1 MPGEK
6 EQRIGRRLSAAVEQA
21 LSLVEWAA
29 LYTSDKRDNLQVE
42 SQALRPII
50 ADALNFARLHDPKR
64 RIVLVNHCAEQVRVV
79 AEEKL
84 MFRVIYNLVLN
95 AMQAMKNQSGKRHI
109 LIGGKSD
116 AEKCEI
122 FITDTGPGLP
132 GGQAG
137 ALLLPHIG
145 LRPDGTGL
153 GLKIVADLLSWHGG
167 RIDVEHTNERGT
179 RFKITL
185 PHESPGAPR
194 DDELADGDDERQVVV
209 LLDTEPLV

>member
-1 MPGEK
+1 MRLFGHRASIVRMP
-6 EQRIGRRLSAAVEQA
+6 RLPRQVIVLA
-21 LSLVEWAA
+21 LSINIAA
-29 LYTSDKRDNLQVE
+29 LGL
-42 SQALRPII
+42 II
-50 ADALNFARLHDPKR
+50 PYL
-64 RIVLVNHCAEQVRVV
+64 V

-95 AMQAMKNQSGKRHI
+95 AMRAMKNQSGKRHI

-153 GLKIVADLLSWHGG
+153 GLKIVALLLSWHGG

-185 PHESPGAPR
+185 PHENPGAPR
-194 DDELADGDDERQVVV
+194 DDELAEAQA
-209 LLDTEPLV
+209 